1 MLSRTYS
8 QLNYDDRL
16 FIEEKLNIKDIT
28 LKQISSSL
36 HRDGKTIREE
46 IRNNRFI
53 SIPGNRRNKCGLQ
66 ESCDKVRLCT
76 HCVNGQCRYCR
87 HQNCNELCGDFTGEP
102 VCPRVQRF
110 PYVCSN
116 CQNLSSCKLPKF
128 FYKAEKAQANRDNNV
143 RKNKYGPQKSPEE
156 MKKIIS
162 VFEEGIPNGKAPDI
176 LIHENNLNISTS
188 TSYRYIHQRNMGN
201 VMPVDLKR
209 AVRYKQQDRRK
220 VNRTRIDYDYLNGR
234 RYEDFCNILPDL
246 DPAVNIWEMD
256 TVEGKKGTK
265 KCALSLLY
273 RKTNLQLYFL
283 LEEKTM
289 LEVQRVMD
297 GIKEFLGAG
306 LFAQTFAIILTD
318 NGSEFHDPINLE
330 TDPQTGEKLISIY
343 YCRPRH
349 SEQKGKCEK
358 NHEHFREM
366 VPKGTSMDEL
376 SKKDMRYVSNNV
388 NNYCRRKLN
397 YKSPYELSVNL
408 LPKKV
413 LALNNLSYLPPGQ
426 VKLIPITR

>member
-1 MLSRTYS
+1 
-8 QLNYDDRL
+8 
-16 FIEEKLNIKDIT
+16 
-28 LKQISSSL
+28 
-36 HRDGKTIREE
+36 
-46 IRNNRFI
+46 
-53 SIPGNRRNKCGLQ
+53 
-66 ESCDKVRLCT
+66 
-76 HCVNGQCRYCR
+76 
-87 HQNCNELCGDFTGEP
+87 
-102 VCPRVQRF
+102 
-110 PYVCSN
+110 
-116 CQNLSSCKLPKF
+116 
-128 FYKAEKAQANRDNNV
+128 
-143 RKNKYGPQKSPEE
+143 

-306 LFAQTFAIILTD
+306 LFAQTFTIILTD